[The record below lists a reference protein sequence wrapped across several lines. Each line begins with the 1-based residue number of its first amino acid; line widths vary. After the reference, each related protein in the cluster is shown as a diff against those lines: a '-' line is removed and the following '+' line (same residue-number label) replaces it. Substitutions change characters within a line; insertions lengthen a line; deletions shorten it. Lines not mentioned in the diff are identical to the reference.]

1 MNIYLIRHGEAA
13 ARWSQSR
20 DPSLSQTGRE
30 QAAALCKHFAD
41 KAPMHIISSP
51 LLRAQETAVPLASM
65 WQVDVRIDESFREL
79 PSLVSFEERAVWLK
93 NVMRRTWDEVD
104 DALIEWREAA
114 WRSITSLNVDTV
126 IFSHFMVINAIVGRL
141 TGDERLVSFEPDY
154 VSVTQLVGPGDG
166 LELAALGEELETFVS

>member
-1 MNIYLIRHGEAA
+1 
-13 ARWSQSR
+13 
-20 DPSLSQTGRE
+20 
-30 QAAALCKHFAD
+30 
-41 KAPMHIISSP
+41 
-51 LLRAQETAVPLASM
+51 M

-79 PSLVSFEERAVWLK
+79 PSLVSFEERAVGLK
-93 NVMRRTWDEVD
+93 KVMRRTWDEVD